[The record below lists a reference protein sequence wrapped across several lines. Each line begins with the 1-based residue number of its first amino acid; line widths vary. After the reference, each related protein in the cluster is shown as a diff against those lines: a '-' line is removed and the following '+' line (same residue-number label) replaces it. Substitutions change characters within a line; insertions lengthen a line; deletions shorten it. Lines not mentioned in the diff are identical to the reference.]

1 MLNFSVNATNVGL
14 VVDSGAFYD
23 MMSETDYNKLEGK
36 VRLEKCTKKLFS
48 YASKNPLPVL
58 GQCKA
63 RITVPETGASR
74 ETDFIVIP
82 NAQVSL
88 LSNKTSKELGVLK
101 IGVDGGTPV
110 NACRPS
116 PGDKWPY
123 LQDKYPSFFNGLGK
137 LKDVQLKLHVDDTV
151 QPVIQSNRR
160 IPFSRLPSA

>member
-1 MLNFSVNATNVGL
+1 MLNFSVNDTNIGL

-101 IGVDGGTPV
+101 IGVD
-110 NACRPS
+110 AARP
-116 PGDKWPY
+116 
-123 LQDKYPSFFNGLGK
+123 
-137 LKDVQLKLHVDDTV
+137 
-151 QPVIQSNRR
+151 
-160 IPFSRLPSA
+160 